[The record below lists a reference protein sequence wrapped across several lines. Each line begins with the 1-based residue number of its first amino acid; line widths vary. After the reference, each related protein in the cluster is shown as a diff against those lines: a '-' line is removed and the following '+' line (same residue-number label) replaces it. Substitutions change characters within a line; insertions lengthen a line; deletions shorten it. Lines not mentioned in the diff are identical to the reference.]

1 MKKLFLLFLVIFFAS
16 ITTVYAQQQQSQ
28 QIWQTKGSV
37 FLRQDPSATS
47 PQVGVL
53 KQGVIVTQI
62 EEDASMRW
70 VKVKSPSG
78 QEGWIIKSMLYK
90 PDPQG
95 CSGVKGVSALCPADP
110 QKKIVPA
117 SSVDTNQKG
126 AVLPGG
132 LPQNPVGKPAEE
144 VVMAQVPNLP
154 PIPNTETAEQITKRV
169 DPSKLVSLSSD
180 SLPTS
185 LEGEFQI
192 PGKSYIVS
200 PDAVT
205 AVKMSA
211 SDVNRITCPVDIT
224 DVVYSEEK
232 GVQIKAVG
240 KNAFVKFLV
249 RKLGSKEVYS
259 STPAD
264 LYIVCGDKVYS
275 IIAFPLK
282 IPSVTVYLEDKGDKI
297 KQVVEKYQG
306 MPFEK
311 KVLELVKA
319 FFTDQVPPE
328 AQVSTIKKEYKI
340 IPNLLITEQAQYLI
354 EGEGL
359 MIRVFKVTNTVNDSL
374 KIPYV
379 DVTEKDFLKK
389 ELTKNV
395 VAVSLDKLR
404 LYRADSARLIIVE
417 KYRE

>member
-1 MKKLFLLFLVIFFAS
+1 VSSRSTEK
-16 ITTVYAQQQQSQ
+16 
-28 QIWQTKGSV
+28 
-37 FLRQDPSATS
+37 
-47 PQVGVL
+47 
-53 KQGVIVTQI
+53 
-62 EEDASMRW
+62 
-70 VKVKSPSG
+70 
-78 QEGWIIKSMLYK
+78 II
-90 PDPQG
+90 
-95 CSGVKGVSALCPADP
+95 
-110 QKKIVPA
+110 PA

-144 VVMAQVPNLP
+144 VVTPQIPKIP

-306 MPFEK
+306 MP
-311 KVLELVKA
+311 
-319 FFTDQVPPE
+319 
-328 AQVSTIKKEYKI
+328 
-340 IPNLLITEQAQYLI
+340 
-354 EGEGL
+354 
-359 MIRVFKVTNTVNDSL
+359 
-374 KIPYV
+374 
-379 DVTEKDFLKK
+379 LKK
-389 ELTKNV
+389 G
-395 VAVSLDKLR
+395 A
-404 LYRADSARLIIVE
+404 
-417 KYRE
+417 